1 MPTTT
6 DRVGELLAQYDRP
19 DASAA
24 DLLCDRHPADAVAF
38 TVIETDAAGDL
49 VSLDLTYGHL
59 REQSTRFAAAL
70 AGLGVEPGDRVATL
84 MSKSADLVVAA
95 LGIWRRGAV
104 YVPLF
109 TAFAPPAIAF
119 RLQASGAKVVI
130 SDLDQLP
137 KLAAGEDM
145 PADAPWRV
153 ISAGDG
159 AERSSTSSTG
169 DGAERSSTS
178 STGDGA
184 ERSSTSSTGDGAE
197 RSSTS
202 STGDGAERSSTS
214 STGPSTGDHLEL
226 SALIDAHEADD
237 PAGVAA
243 TVGGDGLL
251 VELFT
256 SGTTGTPKGV
266 PVPVRA
272 LASFHAY
279 QEFGLDVR
287 PGDVFWNAA
296 DPGWAYG
303 LYYALL
309 GPMAAGTRSLFLH
322 AGFSPA
328 LTRRVLD
335 EFGVTNFAAAPT
347 VYRAL
352 RAGDGP
358 VPEIRL
364 RRASSAGEPLTPDV
378 VSWSVDTLGVAVR
391 DHYGQT
397 EHGMFIVNAWH
408 DELRAD
414 VPAGSMGRAL
424 PGWSAAVL
432 QEDSN
437 DLAPVG
443 AVGRVAIDTSA
454 SELLWF
460 SGYVDAPEKTA
471 ERYTEDG
478 RWYLTGDSGAADADE
493 FFYFSS
499 RDDDVIIMAGY
510 RIGPFDVE
518 SVLVMHEDVVE
529 AAVVGNVDELR
540 GEVLEAHVVLRNSG
554 SGSPELEAELQQLVK
569 KKFAAH
575 AYPRRVHFIDALP
588 KTPSGKVQRFLLR
601 KR

>member
-1 MPTTT
+1 MIVPT
-6 DRVGELLAQYDRP
+6 DRVGELLARYDRP

-24 DLLCDRHPADAVAF
+24 DLLCDRHPAGAVAF
-38 TVIETDAAGDL
+38 TVIEADAAGDL
-49 VSLDLTYGHL
+49 VSVDLTYGHL
-59 REQSTRFAAAL
+59 REQSSRFAAAL
-70 AGLGVEPGDRVATL
+70 ADLGVDPGDRVATL
-84 MSKSADLVVAA
+84 MSKSAELVIAA

-119 RLQASGAKVVI
+119 RLQASGTKLVI

-153 ISAGDG
+153 ISAGD
-159 AERSSTSSTG
+159 AAKPSSTDSSVG
-169 DGAERSSTS
+169 FA
-178 STGDGA
+178 
-184 ERSSTSSTGDGAE
+184 
-197 RSSTS
+197 
-202 STGDGAERSSTS
+202 
-214 STGPSTGDHLEL
+214 DHEL
-226 SALIDAHEADD
+226 QLASLIDTHRADE
-237 PAGVAA
+237 PNAAAVA
-243 TVGGDGLL
+243 VGGDGLL

-287 PGDVFWNAA
+287 PDDVFWNAA

-309 GPMAAGTRSLFLH
+309 GPMVAGTRSLFLH

-328 LTRRVLD
+328 LTWRVL
-335 EFGVTNFAAAPT
+335 ETFGVTNFAAAPT

-352 RAGDGP
+352 RAGDVP
-358 VPEIRL
+358 VPETINL

-378 VSWSVDTLGVAVR
+378 VSWSADVLGVAVR

-408 DELRAD
+408 DELLSD

-424 PGWSAAVL
+424 PGWSAGVL
-432 QEDSN
+432 REDS
-437 DLAPVG
+437 DVPTDTG
-443 AVGRVAIDTSA
+443 SVGRVAIDTTA
-454 SELLWF
+454 SELMWF
-460 SGYVDAPEKTA
+460 TGYVDAPEKTA
-471 ERYTEDG
+471 ERYTQDG
-478 RWYLTGDSGAADADE
+478 RWYLTGDSGAVDGDG

-518 SVLVMHEDVVE
+518 SVLVMHDDVVE
-529 AAVVGNVDELR
+529 AAVVGKADELR
-540 GEVLEAHVVLRNSG
+540 GEVLEAYVVLRNSAN
-554 SGSPELEAELQQLVK
+554 GSPELEAELQQLVK

-575 AYPRRVHFIDALP
+575 AYPRTVHFIDALP

-601 KR
+601 QH